1 MDVLHT
7 SVLHMSSRAAAKR
20 RSSCRLR
27 PMKSTLPCFYV
38 NSWTGSDGALL
49 RYTRGANGLVPTEQV
64 EANRTDG
71 APSPGLVKASGS
83 LQAGAILLD
92 LRRSDIPM

>member
-1 MDVLHT
+1 
-7 SVLHMSSRAAAKR
+7 
-20 RSSCRLR
+20 
-27 PMKSTLPCFYV
+27 MKSTLPCFYV

-64 EANRTDG
+64 EVNRTDG
-71 APSPGLVKASGS
+71 APPPGLVKASGS

-92 LRRSDIPM
+92 LRRSDIGVLEREFLPRTSACILAAAISMSW